1 MEKSIKEKST
11 KVGNYY
17 VMDYGDYYKVYDE
30 NEKDVTLYFNNNN
43 VIMYFDEFQMA
54 MTRILIKSRKENELW
69 ETFSKSDDK
78 LCEEYIINKN

>member
-1 MEKSIKEKST
+1 MEKSIKEKSS

-30 NEKDVTLYFNNNN
+30 NENDVTLYFNNNN

-54 MTRILIKSRKENELW
+54 MTRILIKSRKENEL
-69 ETFSKSDDK
+69 
-78 LCEEYIINKN
+78 L

>member
-1 MEKSIKEKST
+1 MEKSIKEKSS

-30 NEKDVTLYFNNNN
+30 DEKDVTLYFNDDI
-43 VIMYFDEFQMA
+43 VIMNNDEFLKA
-54 MTRILIKSRKENELW
+54 MTRILIKSRQENELL

-78 LCEEYIINKN
+78 LCEE

>member
-1 MEKSIKEKST
+1 MKRRIKEKSS

-54 MTRILIKSRKENELW
+54 MTRILIKSRKENEL
-69 ETFSKSDDK
+69 
-78 LCEEYIINKN
+78 

>member
-30 NEKDVTLYFNNNN
+30 DEKDVTLYFNDDI
-43 VIMYFDEFQMA
+43 VIMNNDEFLNA
-54 MTRILIKSRKENELW
+54 MTRILIKSRQENELW

-78 LCEEYIINKN
+78 LCEE

>member
-1 MEKSIKEKST
+1 MEKSIKEKSS

-30 NEKDVTLYFNNNN
+30 NEKDVTLYFNDDI
-43 VIMYFDEFQMA
+43 VIMNNDEFLKA

-78 LCEEYIINKN
+78 LCEE

>member
-43 VIMYFDEFQMA
+43 VIMYFDEFQNA

-78 LCEEYIINKN
+78 LCEE

>member
-1 MEKSIKEKST
+1 MEKTIKEKSS

-17 VMDYGDYYKVYDE
+17 VMDYGDYYKIYDE
-30 NEKDVTLYFNNNN
+30 NEKDVTLNFNNNN

-54 MTRILIKSRKENELW
+54 MTRILVKSRKENELW

-78 LCEEYIINKN
+78 LCEE

>member
-1 MEKSIKEKST
+1 MEKRIKEKST

-30 NEKDVTLYFNNNN
+30 DEKDVTLYFNDDI
-43 VIMYFDEFQMA
+43 VIMNDNEFLNA
-54 MTRILIKSRKENELW
+54 MTRILIKSRNENELW

-78 LCEEYIINKN
+78 LCEE

>member
-30 NEKDVTLYFNNNN
+30 DEKDVTLYFNDDI
-43 VIMYFDEFQMA
+43 VIMNDNEFLNA
-54 MTRILIKSRKENELW
+54 MTRILIKSRNENELW

-78 LCEEYIINKN
+78 LCEE

>member
-43 VIMYFDEFQMA
+43 VIMYFDEFQNAMA
-54 MTRILIKSRKENELW
+54 RILIKSRKENELW
-69 ETFSKSDDK
+69 ELFSKSDDK
-78 LCEEYIINKN
+78 LCEE

>member
-1 MEKSIKEKST
+1 MSKEKSIKEKSS

-30 NEKDVTLYFNNNN
+30 NEKDVTLYFNNND

-54 MTRILIKSRKENELW
+54 MTRILIKSRKENEL
-69 ETFSKSDDK
+69 
-78 LCEEYIINKN
+78 